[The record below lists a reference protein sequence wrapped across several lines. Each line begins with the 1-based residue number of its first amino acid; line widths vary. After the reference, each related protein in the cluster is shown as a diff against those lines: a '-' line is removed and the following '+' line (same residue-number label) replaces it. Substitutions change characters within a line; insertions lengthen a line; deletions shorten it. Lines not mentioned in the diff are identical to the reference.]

1 MHAWSRS
8 PRQRGED
15 IRAHAC
21 SSGSSEA
28 GNAAH
33 IVMSPVLATTSP
45 DTCSSG
51 CYIGRGRVV
60 TLSHDT
66 PNSVCLQVESH
77 VSAVALEAW
86 IDPADPLVCACARIY
101 QRFNT
106 NPVRSVVHSQAWQ
119 LIWKLPTK
127 RRRRQTD
134 LMWSCGLGELC
145 RSRKQLRPN
154 LELHPQPGLSVG
166 PQDNTAPCMLRLAK
180 LYVLSCCSGLASDA
194 RCVCMLLRNQT
205 TAPIRSIRERE
216 RESERGRSS
225 YTAYPEKI

>member
-145 RSRKQLRPN
+145 RSRKQLATESRVASSAW
-154 LELHPQPGLSVG
+154 LVCWATRQYCAMHAEVG
-166 PQDNTAPCMLRLAK
+166 KTL
-180 LYVLSCCSGLASDA
+180 CSQL
-194 RCVCMLLRNQT
+194 LLR
-205 TAPIRSIRERE
+205 PC
-216 RESERGRSS
+216 
-225 YTAYPEKI
+225 